1 MTKMTN
7 KGGRPTKY
15 NQEMVDK
22 SYEYIENYADYDD
35 MIPSI
40 EGLSEVLDVRRNTL
54 YDWAKDE
61 DKEFSNILAKLLTKQ
76 QKVLINNGLSNT
88 FNSAI
93 TKLVLGKHGFHDKV
107 DTDLTSQGESMK
119 PTVIELVAKEE

>member
-1 MTKMTN
+1 MA
-7 KGGRPTKY
+7 GGRPTKY

>member
-1 MTKMTN
+1 MAM
-7 KGGRPTKY
+7 GRPTKY
-15 NQEMVDK
+15 NQEIVDK
-22 SYEYIENYADYDD
+22 CYEYIENYAKYDD

-40 EGLSEVLDVRRNTL
+40 EGLAEVLDLCRDTL
-54 YDWAKDE
+54 YDWAKD
-61 DKEFSNILAKLLTKQ
+61 DKKEISYILAKLLQKQ

-107 DTDLTSQGESMK
+107 DQDLTSKGGSMK
-119 PTVIELVAKEE
+119 PTVIELVARDIESTD

>member
-1 MTKMTN
+1 MSKV
-7 KGGRPTKY
+7 GRPTKY
-15 NQEMVDK
+15 NQEMVDR
-22 SYEYIENYADYDD
+22 SYKYIDEYEKHGD

-40 EGLSEVLDVRRNTL
+40 EGLSEILDVRRNTI

-61 DKEFSNILAKLLTKQ
+61 EKEFSNILAKLLAKQ

-119 PTVIELVAKEE
+119 PTVIELVAKDEQSTD

>member
-1 MTKMTN
+1 MSLMAN

>member
-1 MTKMTN
+1 MA
-7 KGGRPTKY
+7 RPTKY
-15 NQEMVDK
+15 NDEVVK
-22 SYEYIENYADYDD
+22 KAYEYIDNYADYDD

-40 EGLSEVLDVRRNTL
+40 EGLAEVLDLCRETL
-54 YDWAKDE
+54 YDWAKQE
-61 DKEFSNILAKLLTKQ
+61 DKQFSDILRKLLAKQ

-107 DTDLTSQGESMK
+107 DQDLKSSDGSMK
-119 PTVIELVAKEE
+119 PTIIELVAKSE

>member
-1 MTKMTN
+1 MA
-7 KGGRPTKY
+7 RPTKY
-15 NQEMVDK
+15 SKAMVDK
-22 SYEYIENYADYDD
+22 AYEYIDTYADYDD

-40 EGLSEVLDVRRNTL
+40 EGLAEVLGLHRDTL
-54 YDWAKDE
+54 YDWARQE
-61 DKEFSNILAKLLTKQ
+61 DKEFSDILGKLIQKQ

-107 DTDLTSQGESMK
+107 DQDLSTRDGTMK
-119 PTVIELVAKEE
+119 PTVIELVAKSE

>member
-1 MTKMTN
+1 MSKV
-7 KGGRPTKY
+7 GRPTKY
-15 NQEMVDK
+15 NQEMVDR
-22 SYEYIENYADYDD
+22 SYKYIDDYENHGD

-40 EGLSEVLDVRRNTL
+40 EGLSEILDVRRNTI

-61 DKEFSNILAKLLTKQ
+61 EKEFSNILAKLLAKQ

-119 PTVIELVAKEE
+119 PTVIELVAKDEQSTD

>member
-1 MTKMTN
+1 MSLMTN